1 MSSRASIRERQLDAV
16 EIFEHKNNHQIK
28 SNAAVREPSL
38 EELHWMQRIVGQER
52 WGGGF
57 VHHQREFLDGRQ
69 WICPLAEELV
79 YQKKSKNKSM
89 NEK

>member
-1 MSSRASIRERQLDAV
+1 MSSRGSIRERQLDAV
-16 EIFEHKNNHQIK
+16 EIFEHKNN
-28 SNAAVREPSL
+28 L
-38 EELHWMQRIVGQER
+38 YWMQRIVGQER